1 MTDRSRIPIDRRP
14 KVVLVRPLMGLMDLL
29 HKTPPV
35 SLLALCRNL
44 DTTRYPVL
52 LIDQCVPGWQT
63 TLQEALSGDML
74 LVGISCLTGF
84 QQHFGKE
91 IAALVREVAPDVP
104 LVWGGI
110 HPSALPEQTL
120 RESLVDVVV
129 IGEGEHT
136 FPELVEALATGGDL
150 GTVRG
155 IAFKDEGGIVHRTPV
170 RQMLDMG
177 SLRPFPY
184 DRIDVASHARD
195 NRNFGLIVE
204 AGRGCMYD
212 CSFCYNPSFNQ
223 RRWRPRP
230 ASEILDEMRAL
241 HRAHGCRVFHLCDDS
256 FFTSQDR
263 VREFVDRIEAAGDSF
278 LWNAEGNLHHLLRM
292 GREGLTRLKRAGLN
306 WLSVGVESGSER
318 VRRFFNRPV
327 DLSQVLDFNETA
339 AAVGLQIQYNFMT
352 GAPIEEP
359 QDVHA
364 TVALILRILD
374 RNPFAFV
381 QAMYITV
388 PYPQTRYL
396 EQCKAYGLREPE
408 SFGEWVRFDPFIIAD
423 VLPWMTPRKRILF
436 ESVMFDSLF
445 VDRKGSFHTTGSLF
459 GRIVAQLARIYRPVA
474 RLRMAH
480 SMPWPTWPGW
490 VIQSAS
496 RVHRRQVGMELD
508 AVRRAVFQRRRGRV

>member
-1 MTDRSRIPIDRRP
+1 MGTSFGSNA

-35 SLLALCRNL
+35 SLLALCRYL
-44 DTTRYPVL
+44 DTTRYPVV
-52 LIDQCVPGWQT
+52 LIDQCVPGWQAA
-63 TLQEALSGDML
+63 LRDALSGDML

-84 QQHFGKE
+84 QQHFGVE
-91 IAALVREVAPDVP
+91 IAALVREVAPKVP

-120 RESLVDVVV
+120 REPLADIVV
-129 IGEGEHT
+129 IGEGEHA
-136 FPELVEALATGGDL
+136 FPELVEALATGADL
-150 GTVRG
+150 QTVRG
-155 IAFKDEGGIVHRTPV
+155 IAFKDAAGIVHRTPT
-170 RQMLDMG
+170 REMLDMA
-177 SLRPFPY
+177 SLRPFRY
-184 DRIDVASHARD
+184 DLVDVASYARD
-195 NRNFGLIVE
+195 NRNFGPIVE
-204 AGRGCMYD
+204 AGRGCRYD

-230 ASEILDEMRAL
+230 AGEILDEMRAL

-256 FFTSQDR
+256 FFTSPDR
-263 VREFVDRIEAAGDSF
+263 VWEFVGLLEAEGEPF
-278 LWNAEGNLHHLLRM
+278 QWNAEGNLHHLQRM
-292 GREGLTRLKRAGLN
+292 GLEGLTRLKRAGLN

-339 AAVGLQIQYNFMT
+339 AAVGLQVQYNFMT
-352 GAPIEEP
+352 GAPIEEAE
-359 QDVHA
+359 DVRA
-364 TVALILRILD
+364 TVALILRLLD

-396 EQCKAYGLREPE
+396 EQCKAHGLREPA
-408 SFGEWVRFDPFIIAD
+408 SFHEWVRFDPFIIAE
-423 VLPWMTPRKRILF
+423 VLPWMTPEKKVLF
-436 ESVMFDSLF
+436 ESLMFDSLF

-459 GRIVAQLARIYRPVA
+459 GVVVSRLARAYRPVA

-490 VIQSAS
+490 VIQMAS
-496 RVHRRQVGMELD
+496 RVHRQQVGVELEAVAR
-508 AVRRAVFQRRRGRV
+508 AVRRARRAIG